1 MCLLSASAGFL
12 RHNYDESSQMETVME
27 HDSQKPNL
35 ANSSDLMSNPDSTS
49 NLDLAN
55 NPDLESQSS
64 NLGQQAHNL
73 DNSWHSIPTK
83 RSFIVLLVVFSIIML
98 SAFGA
103 KNLYFRGDYNIFF
116 EGTNK
121 QLMAFDEIQT
131 TFAKTD
137 NLAIVI
143 APEDGNVFTPETL
156 TLIQNL
162 TVDSW
167 QIPYSSRVDSL
178 ANYQHTEAVEDDL
191 LVEDLLYEEY
201 EHTPERIAKV
211 KQIALN
217 EPLLKNALVSAS
229 GDVTIV
235 NVTVQLP
242 EVDKTAEVQEVIAA
256 INTMIAKYQA
266 DSPNVEFHK
275 AGIIA
280 MNNAFMM
287 SAQEDSSTLVPLML
301 LVVLVFLTFML
312 RSFFSVVA
320 TLVVIISSIVATMG
334 LSGWA
339 GMFLSTATVNV
350 PTLVLTLAVADCVHV
365 IVTMR
370 QAMQRGMEKARA
382 IQYSI
387 KLNAMPILITSV
399 TTAIGFLMM
408 NMSDSPVLR
417 DFGNLSALGV
427 IIACFLSVTMLPA
440 LLKLLPV
447 KTLPANEAAQNK
459 VTFMDKLGDF
469 VVTNRKALL
478 PISTL
483 VIVGAAALIPLN
495 KVNDESVKY
504 FDTSSEFRQAA
515 DFMEQTVSGMTTI
528 SIAVKTNESQA
539 IADPVFLQAIGDFTD
554 WLRVQPE
561 TDHVATLSDVYM
573 RLNKNMHGDDD
584 SYYQLPLNRELA
596 AQYLLLYEMS
606 LPYGLDLNNQINVD
620 KSSIK
625 MVLTVDNLGSVELV
639 ELEERIYSWFAAN
652 ALQYEVVASS
662 PSLMFAHIGETNM
675 ASMLSTL
682 PITLVLI
689 SGLMIFALRSVRL
702 GVISLVP
709 NIAPAIIGFGLWA
722 LISGEI
728 NLGLSVV
735 VTLTLGIVVDDA
747 VHFLSKYQRARLEG
761 KSAEEA
767 VRYAFHTVGRALWIT
782 TVVLVAGFS
791 VLAMSSFRLN
801 SDMGLLSAIVIFI
814 ALVVDFILLPSLLM
828 IFDKQTHYAVKT
840 QHGSKPDTKS
850 QPSSTGELSTSTK

>member
-1 MCLLSASAGFL
+1 MEPQNQPSETQSAWYTL
-12 RHNYDESSQMETVME
+12 
-27 HDSQKPNL
+27 
-35 ANSSDLMSNPDSTS
+35 
-49 NLDLAN
+49 
-55 NPDLESQSS
+55 
-64 NLGQQAHNL
+64 
-73 DNSWHSIPTK
+73 PTQ
-83 RSFIVLLVVFSIIML
+83 RSFITLFVVLAVIAV
-98 SAFGA
+98 ATFGA

-137 NLAIVI
+137 NLSIVI
-143 APEDGNVFTPETL
+143 APDDGNVFTPETL

-167 QIPYSSRVDSL
+167 QIPYSSRVDSI
-178 ANYQHTEAVEDDL
+178 ANYQHTEAFEDDL

-242 EVDKTAEVQEVIAA
+242 EVDKTAEVQEVIVA
-256 INTMIAKYQA
+256 INAMIDKYQA
-266 DSPNVEFHK
+266 QYPNVEFHK

-280 MNNAFMM
+280 MNNAFMT

-320 TLVVIISSIVATMG
+320 TLVVIISSILATMG

-370 QAMQRGMEKARA
+370 QAMQRGMTKAEA

-387 KLNAMPILITSV
+387 KLNFIPILITSV

-427 IIACFLSVTMLPA
+427 MIACLLSVSLLPA
-440 LLKLLPV
+440 LLNLLPV
-447 KTLPANEAAQNK
+447 KRLAPTTNESEK

-469 VVTNRKALL
+469 VVNNRKALL
-478 PISTL
+478 PVSTL
-483 VIVGAAALIPLN
+483 VIVVAAALIPLN

-504 FDTSSEFRQAA
+504 FDTSNEFRQAA
-515 DFMEQTVSGMTTI
+515 DFMEQTISGMTNL
-528 SIAVKTNESQA
+528 SIAIKTNESQG
-539 IADPVFLQAIGDFTD
+539 IADPVFLQAIGDFTE

-561 TDHVATLSDVYM
+561 TDHVATLSDVYK
-573 RLNKNMHGDDD
+573 RLNKNMHGDDP
-584 SYYQLPLNRELA
+584 SYYQLPLDRELA

-639 ELEERIYSWFAAN
+639 ELEERIYAWFAAN
-652 ALQYEVVASS
+652 APQYEVVASS

-689 SGLMIFALRSVRL
+689 SALMIFALRSVRL

-747 VHFLSKYQRARLEG
+747 VHFLSKYQRARKEG
-761 KSAEEA
+761 QSAEQA

-791 VLAMSSFRLN
+791 VLALSGFRLN
-801 SDMGLLSAIVIFI
+801 ADMGLLSAIVIFI
-814 ALVVDFILLPSLLM
+814 ALVVDFILLPILLM
-828 IFDKQTHYAVKT
+828 IFDKENHYVNDAKKHSAET
-840 QHGSKPDTKS
+840 QRNPAA
-850 QPSSTGELSTSTK
+850 ELSTSTK

>member
-1 MCLLSASAGFL
+1 
-12 RHNYDESSQMETVME
+12 ME
-27 HDSQKPNL
+27 HDSHKPNL
-35 ANSSDLMSNPDSTS
+35 ASNSDLIS
-49 NLDLAN
+49 
-55 NPDLESQSS
+55 NPDLESQSFNS
-64 NLGQQAHNL
+64 GQQAHNL

-137 NLAIVI
+137 NLAIVV

-266 DSPNVEFHK
+266 DYPSVEFHK

-370 QAMQRGMEKARA
+370 QAMQRGMEKAQA

-447 KTLPANEAAQNK
+447 KTLPANEAAQSK

-469 VVTNRKALL
+469 VVANRKALL

-652 ALQYEVVASS
+652 APQYEVVASS

-747 VHFLSKYQRARLEG
+747 VHFLSKYQRARMEG

-840 QHGSKPDTKS
+840 QHESN
-850 QPSSTGELSTSTK
+850 PSNPAGDLSTSTK

>member
-1 MCLLSASAGFL
+1 MSASAGFL

-35 ANSSDLMSNPDSTS
+35 AS
-49 NLDLAN
+49 NLGLTK
-55 NPDLESQSS
+55 NPDLDSQSS
-64 NLGQQAHNL
+64 NSGQQAHNL

-137 NLAIVI
+137 NLAIVV

-162 TVDSW
+162 TVDAW

-266 DSPNVEFHK
+266 DYPSVEFHK

-370 QAMQRGMEKARA
+370 QAMQRGMEKAQA

-447 KTLPANEAAQNK
+447 KTLPANEAAESK

-469 VVTNRKALL
+469 VVANRKALL

-539 IADPVFLQAIGDFTD
+539 IADPVFLQAIGDFTY

-652 ALQYEVVASS
+652 APQYEVVASS

-702 GVISLVP
+702 GIISLVP

-747 VHFLSKYQRARLEG
+747 VHFLSKYQRARMEG

-828 IFDKQTHYAVKT
+828 IFDKQSHYSDKP
-840 QHGSKPDTKS
+840 QHESN
-850 QPSSTGELSTSTK
+850 PSNPACELSTSTK